1 MMCFT
6 ISITSVWSGPIMNV
20 SSHPV
25 SPKQNTTKGILLML
39 FYAILISMMHT
50 GIRYVSEDMHPFEI
64 AFFRCVF
71 GLIPIIPFFIHQGLT
86 PLKTKRFPMLFTRG
100 VINIYCMLAF
110 FFSVSIVPL
119 AEVTAL
125 SFSAPVFVVI
135 LAVFIFKEKVGIRRW
150 AAIFVGFIGTVIIL
164 RPGFQDF
171 SLGQFLVISSA
182 FAWAIC
188 MIIIKELGKTESSVT
203 ITAYMSL
210 VMAPLSFIAALF
222 VWTWPTM
229 EQLGWL
235 AFIGIVGGIAQMAMA
250 ESLRSAPTHVVT
262 PIDFTRLIFIAIMGY
277 VIFDQVPDI
286 FVWIGGSIIIS
297 ATAFIAYREHKLKSV
312 KNRLVS
318 ETK

>member
-1 MMCFT
+1 M
-6 ISITSVWSGPIMNV
+6 
-20 SSHPV
+20 
-25 SPKQNTTKGILLML
+25 
-39 FYAILISMMHT
+39 
-50 GIRYVSEDMHPFEI
+50 
-64 AFFRCVF
+64 
-71 GLIPIIPFFIHQGLT
+71 
-86 PLKTKRFPMLFTRG
+86 
-100 VINIYCMLAF
+100 
-110 FFSVSIVPL
+110 
-119 AEVTAL
+119 
-125 SFSAPVFVVI
+125 FVVI

-312 KNRLVS
+312 KKRLVS